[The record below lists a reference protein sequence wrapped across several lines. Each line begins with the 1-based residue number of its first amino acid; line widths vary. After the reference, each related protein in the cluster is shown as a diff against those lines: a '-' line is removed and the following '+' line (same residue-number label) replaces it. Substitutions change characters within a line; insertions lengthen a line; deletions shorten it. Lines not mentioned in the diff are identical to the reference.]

1 MTEPVKIEPTVKRQ
15 LLERISDLSEPLK
28 PIPTGYADHIE
39 KLSDIKSVIFDVYG
53 TLLISA
59 SGDLGVT
66 QKTDNESAFRESLS
80 SAGISHY
87 LKQAYINGSDLLLS
101 RIQEY
106 HDKHKVTG
114 EDHPEVDIR
123 EIWAEVFE
131 NLSQST
137 LIKDEITNHQLLRV
151 AIEYE
156 CRINPTWPMPGL
168 AKILRHLF
176 QHNFILGIVSNAQF
190 YTPLLFETYLG
201 QELTDLGFQDDLC
214 FWSFEQ
220 RIAKPSVDFYKI
232 LKERLKTDYD
242 IESSEVLY
250 IGNDILNDIMPAS
263 KLGFHTALFAGDKRS
278 LRLRLEN
285 GQCKGVKPDIII
297 NRLMQLTECV

>member
-1 MTEPVKIEPTVKRQ
+1 MSETVKIEPSVKRQ

-28 PIPTGYADHIE
+28 PIPTGYSNHIE

-59 SGDLGVT
+59 SGDLGVA

-80 SAGISHY
+80 SAGINHY

-106 HDKHKVTG
+106 HDKHKAMG

-131 NLSQST
+131 SLSQSS
-137 LIKDEITNHQLLRV
+137 LIEDEISNQQLLQV

-156 CRINPTWPMPGL
+156 CRINPTWPMPDL
-168 AKILRHLF
+168 ANILHHLV
-176 QHNFILGIVSNAQF
+176 QHKFILGIVSNAQF

-201 QELTDLGFQDDLC
+201 QELNDLGFHDDLC

-220 RIAKPSVDFYKI
+220 RIAKPSVDFYKS
-232 LKERLKTDYD
+232 LKKRLKQDYD

-250 IGNDILNDIMPAS
+250 IGNDILNDVMPAS
-263 KLGFHTALFAGDKRS
+263 KLGFRTALFAGDKRS
-278 LRLRLEN
+278 LRLRLDNEQCN
-285 GQCKGVKPDIII
+285 GIKPDIII